1 MRFLVKVEI
10 PVEMGNQTIKDGTL
24 PKKMQSILAELKPEA
39 AYFTTLNGKR
49 TALLFL
55 DMQNPSQMV
64 SVAEPFFLGFGAS
77 VEIIPAMSP
86 DDLMK
91 GGPAMEAAV
100 KKYS

>member
-10 PVEMGNQTIKDGTL
+10 PVETGNQTIRDGTL

-39 AYFTTLNGKR
+39 AYFTTLNGRR

-55 DMQNPSQMV
+55 DMQNPAQMV
-64 SVAEPFFLGFGAS
+64 SVAEPFFLAFNAT
-77 VEIIPAMSP
+77 VEIIPAMNP

>member
-10 PVEMGNQTIKDGTL
+10 PVDKGNQTIKDGTL

-49 TALLFL
+49 TGLLFL
-55 DMQNPSQMV
+55 DIQHPSQMV
-64 SVAEPFFLGFGAS
+64 AVAEPFFLAFDAA
-77 VEIIPAMSP
+77 VEMIPAMTP

-91 GGPAMEAAV
+91 GGPAMVEAV
-100 KKYS
+100 KKFS